1 MNKYKVIIKKNWSE
15 TEFAFSIADEATK
28 FMAEVVAHYRKK
40 DKDDEIEVVLKIEE
54 PKELEEQEE
63 ETNEPISD

>member
-28 FMAEVVAHYRKK
+28 FMAEVVEHYRKK
-40 DKDDEIEVVLKIEE
+40 DNDEIEVVLKIEE

-63 ETNEPISD
+63 VKNESIPD

>member
-1 MNKYKVIIKKNWSE
+1 MNKYKVIIKKSWNE
-15 TEFAFSIADEATK
+15 TEFVFSIAGEATK
-28 FMAEVVAHYRKK
+28 FMAEIVEHYRKK
-40 DKDDEIEVVLKIEE
+40 DKDDEIEVLLKIEE

>member
-28 FMAEVVAHYRKK
+28 FMAEVVEHYRKK
-40 DKDDEIEVVLKIEE
+40 DKDDEIEVVLKL
-54 PKELEEQEE
+54 KNQK
-63 ETNEPISD
+63 N